1 MAEETVANTGISG
14 VNSGDNANAETTS
27 VNVEGNGVQT
37 ETNTETQ
44 AVDKGVDTNEPTPAI
59 DLSAIKLPA
68 GMSVSDE
75 DKAKFSTIVDKIG
88 FKDQAAL
95 QAFVDWSIET
105 AVEENARKQKQADAD
120 AEASKKE
127 WEEIKSGWK
136 KSLESDADFGKE
148 YDLNMK
154 RANDAIVKFGG
165 AELTTLLKDTDFAG
179 HPVIIKTFARIGKE
193 IEDARLLSGAK
204 TVETNKRQV
213 DRYNQPMLV
222 YND

>member
-1 MAEETVANTGISG
+1 MVDNTVADTGISG
-14 VNSGDNANAETTS
+14 VDNGGEVAAETTS
-27 VNVEGNGVQT
+27 VDVEENGVQT

-44 AVDKGVDTNEPTPAI
+44 EVDKGVDTNESAPVI

-75 DKAKFSTIVDKIG
+75 DKNKFSAIVDKIG

-105 AVEENARKQKQADAD
+105 AAEENTKRQKQAEAD

-136 KSLESDADFGKE
+136 TSLESDADFGKE
-148 YDLNMK
+148 FDLNMK
-154 RANDAIVKFGG
+154 RANDAIAKFGG
-165 AELTTLLKDTDFAG
+165 SELVALLKDTDFTG
-179 HPVIIKTFARIGKE
+179 HPVIVKTFARIGKE
-193 IEDARLLSGAK
+193 IEDARLLSGSK
-204 TVETNKRQV
+204 TVETQKRPV
-213 DRYNQPMLV
+213 DRYNQPMLT
-222 YND
+222 YKD